1 MREGVPCTS
10 TQVLI
15 IPSCRVDV
23 PHVAVG
29 SGTIGGSSL
38 CTTYININIIIIV
51 VVVVCLYNKM
61 RGCGDNKG

>member
-1 MREGVPCTS
+1 MREGGRVIPCTS

-38 CTTYININIIIIV
+38 CTTYINIII

-61 RGCGDNKG
+61 KGM